1 MNHSIIFGQHMDFTG
16 SEDSTFTRKELKVAL
31 VGMQD
36 DFSPAMIF
44 NTTVLDDDMDLKERI
59 SAYHK
64 DL

>member
-1 MNHSIIFGQHMDFTG
+1 MIYSTVFNQHMDFTG
-16 SEDSTFTRKELKVAL
+16 NEEAAFTRKELKVAL

-36 DFSPAMIF
+36 DFFPAMIF
-44 NTTVLDDDMDLKERI
+44 NTTVLDDDKDLKERI

>member
-1 MNHSIIFGQHMDFTG
+1 MEFTG